1 MKYKE
6 ASDLSKDELKEK
18 LSTLRRQLMELELKR
33 KTGVEKPHMFKETK
47 RDIAR
52 VMTALSVKQVEGKV

>member
-6 ASDLSKDELKEK
+6 VSDLTKDELKEK
-18 LSTLRRQLMELELKR
+18 LSTLHKQLMELELKR
-33 KTGVEKPHMFKETK
+33 KTGIEKPHTFKQTK

-52 VMTALSVKQVEGKV
+52 VMTALGVK

>member
-6 ASDLSKDELKEK
+6 VSDLSKEELKEK

-33 KTGVEKPHMFKETK
+33 KTGIEKPHTFKLTR

-52 VMTALSVKQVEGKV
+52 VMTVLSVKPSEGK

>member
-1 MKYKE
+1 M
-6 ASDLSKDELKEK
+6 SKDELKEK

>member
-6 ASDLSKDELKEK
+6 VSDLSKDELKEK
-18 LSTLRRQLMELELKR
+18 LSTLQRQLMELELKR

-47 RDIAR
+47 HDIAR
-52 VMTALSVKQVEGKV
+52 VKTALSAKSQG